1 MKVMKVDFK
10 LMKFASIK
18 FASWEF
24 KKLIWTLSLF
34 SLLISMLQSPE
45 VQAQDYSDFSDF
57 SSDPVLL
64 DQEAN
69 TIFGRF
75 FQNSILVGTGIFDGD
90 LGKAHSAGFLLGMRF
105 VFYFDK
111 VWGIELQAG
120 YGQSQGIYDERNTKT
135 TGVDVQF
142 NTNVIPLHV
151 GFRYGFDQSQMPRGF
166 STMNPYLSM
175 GGELMYRSER
185 IVGNPTVSGLNPEL
199 QTKYGAGAIN
209 NTNALGFNLGGGLEF
224 DVYKNRMLLGFDIR
238 YHFLFWPDAHVRIGD
253 PSTTNSEAA
262 PLERN
267 GGFLTILGSLTYNY

>member
-1 MKVMKVDFK
+1 
-10 LMKFASIK
+10 MKFASIK
-18 FASWEF
+18 FASWKF

-34 SLLISMLQSPE
+34 SLFNSILQSPE
-45 VQAQDYSDFSDF
+45 VQAQEYGDFSDF
-57 SSDPVLL
+57 ASDPVLL

-69 TIFGRF
+69 AIFGRF
-75 FQNSILVGTGIFDGD
+75 FQNSILLGTGIFGGD
-90 LGKAHSAGFLLGMRF
+90 LGKANSAGFLLGMRF

-120 YGQSQGIYDERNTKT
+120 YGKSQGIYDERNTMT

-142 NTNVIPLHV
+142 NTNMIPFHV

-185 IVGNPTVSGLNPEL
+185 IVGSPTVSGLSPEL

-238 YHFLFWPDAHVRIGD
+238 YHFLFWPDAQVRIGD
-253 PSTTNSEAA
+253 PSTTGSEAA

-267 GGFLTILGSLTYNY
+267 GGFFTILGSLTYNY